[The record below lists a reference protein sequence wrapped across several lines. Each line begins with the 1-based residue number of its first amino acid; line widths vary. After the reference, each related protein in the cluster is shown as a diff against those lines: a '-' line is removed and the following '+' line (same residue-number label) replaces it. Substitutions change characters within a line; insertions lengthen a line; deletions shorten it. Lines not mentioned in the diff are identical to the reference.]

1 MGFYVRGETSI
12 MAHITL
18 STEPQ
23 PTKSQRPLRL
33 TWQLK
38 TMLPVAAALFNGL
51 ILFVIATV
59 SLSGPERHAVLIMA
73 SLGAI
78 IVCAVM
84 VVTLALVVRR
94 PMLELENS
102 IQRVSDGDLQATV
115 TFADRNDDIGDLGRN
130 FNTMVQ
136 QLRESREEIE
146 RLHAT
151 QMSRAEHLATL
162 GELAAGLA
170 HEIRNPLAGIAG
182 VMDIIGRDLPATSPA
197 QEVLNDVREEV
208 LRINRIVTDL
218 LETARPRPPQMQ
230 MADLNN
236 TVEHALMF
244 AREQAKSKPIQFDFA
259 KDQSL
264 SPFEHDPAQIHQV
277 LLNLMLNAIQAM
289 DGPGGTVSVT
299 VEQSMGMA
307 AVLVSDTGPGI
318 PPETLNN
325 IFRPFF
331 TTKGHGTG
339 LGLSLARRI
348 VEDHGGKI
356 DVASMPGHGCTFTV
370 LLPIKVSTSVIPAVT
385 AK

>member
-1 MGFYVRGETSI
+1 MATTS
-12 MAHITL
+12 L
-18 STEPQ
+18 STTSPKL
-23 PTKSQRPLRL
+23 TSSQRPLRL

-51 ILFVIATV
+51 ILFVIATL
-59 SLSGPERHAVLIMA
+59 SLAGPERHTVLLMAAV
-73 SLGAI
+73 GAI

-94 PMLELENS
+94 PMLELENR
-102 IQRVSDGDLQATV
+102 IQRVSEGDLQATV
-115 TFADRNDDIGDLGRN
+115 SFADRNDDIGDLGRN
-130 FNTMVQ
+130 FNTMVL

-182 VMDIIGRDLPATSPA
+182 VMDIIGRDVPSSSPA
-197 QEVLNDVREEV
+197 QEVLKDVREEV

-218 LETARPRPPQMQ
+218 LETARPRAPQMQ
-230 MADLNN
+230 LADLNT

-244 AREQAKSKPIQFDFA
+244 AREQAKSKPIQFAFA
-259 KDQSL
+259 KSADL
-264 SPFEHDPAQIHQV
+264 PAFEHDPAQIHQV
-277 LLNLMLNAIQAM
+277 LLNLMLNAIQAV
-289 DGPGGTVSVT
+289 DGSGTVSIT
-299 VEQSMGMA
+299 IEERAGFA
-307 AVLVSDTGPGI
+307 AVEVSDTGPGI
-318 PPETLNN
+318 PPETLKS

-339 LGLSLARRI
+339 LGLSLAKRI
-348 VEDHGGKI
+348 IEDHGGQI
-356 DVASMPGHGCTFTV
+356 DVASMPGHGCAFTV
-370 LLPIKVSTSVIPAVT
+370 ILPLTGSTSVIST
-385 AK
+385 ALGKE

>member
-1 MGFYVRGETSI
+1 
-12 MAHITL
+12 MASTTL
-18 STEPQ
+18 AAQ
-23 PTKSQRPLRL
+23 NKPTASQRPLRL

-59 SLSGPERHAVLIMA
+59 SLAGPERHAVLLMA
-73 SLGAI
+73 ALGAI
-78 IVCAVM
+78 VVCAVL

-94 PMLELENS
+94 PMLELQSS
-102 IQRVSDGDLQATV
+102 IQRVSEGDLQATV
-115 TFADRNDDIGDLGRN
+115 SFADRNDDIGDLGRN

-146 RLHAT
+146 RLHNT

-182 VMDIIGRDLPATSPA
+182 VMDIIGRDLPGTSA
-197 QEVLNDVREEV
+197 ARDVLNDVREEV
-208 LRINRIVTDL
+208 LRINRIVSEL
-218 LETARPRPPQMQ
+218 LETARPKPPQMQ
-230 MADLNN
+230 LADFNV

-244 AREQAKSKPIQFDFA
+244 AREQGKSKPIQISLA
-259 KDQSL
+259 KAPEL
-264 SPFEHDPAQIHQV
+264 PPFQHDPSQIHQV
-277 LLNLMLNAIQAM
+277 LLNLMLNAIQAI
-289 DGPGGTVSVT
+289 DGAGSVT
-299 VEQSMGMA
+299 VTVQQRNGL
-307 AVLVSDTGPGI
+307 AVVDVTDTGPGI
-318 PPETLNN
+318 SPETLDN

-339 LGLSLARRI
+339 LGLSLAKRI

-356 DVASMPGHGCTFTV
+356 DVASMPGHGCTF
-370 LLPIKVSTSVIPAVT
+370 SVILPMKTVRS
-385 AK
+385 

>member
-1 MGFYVRGETSI
+1 
-12 MAHITL
+12 MASTTL
-18 STEPQ
+18 TAHPEPDPQ
-23 PTKSQRPLRL
+23 HHPLRL

-59 SLSGPERHAVLIMA
+59 SMEGPQRHAVLLMA
-73 SLGAI
+73 ALGAI
-78 IVCAVM
+78 VVCAVM

-102 IQRVSDGDLQATV
+102 IRRVSDGDLQATV
-115 TFADRNDDIGDLGRN
+115 TFADRRDDIGDLGRN

-182 VMDIIGRDLPATSPA
+182 VMDIIGRDVPPSSPA
-197 QEVLNDVREEV
+197 QEVLKDVREEV

-218 LETARPRPPQMQ
+218 LETARPKPPQMQ
-230 MADLNN
+230 IADLNT

-244 AREQAKSKPIQFDFA
+244 AREQAKSKPIQFTFVKEPDLPPFA
-259 KDQSL
+259 
-264 SPFEHDPAQIHQV
+264 HDPSQIHQV
-277 LLNLMLNAIQAM
+277 LLNMMLNAIQAI
-289 DGPGGTVSVT
+289 DGPGTIEVT
-299 VEQSMGMA
+299 VERRVGAA
-307 AVLVSDTGPGI
+307 AVEVKDSGPGI
-318 PPETLNN
+318 STEVLNS

-339 LGLSLARRI
+339 LGLSLAKRI

-356 DVASMPGHGCTFTV
+356 DVASMPGHGCAFTITLPLRLEP
-370 LLPIKVSTSVIPAVT
+370 LLPTRAGQ
-385 AK
+385 